1 VWLMDLV
8 DITLGICL
16 SFADYALQLARL
28 TLRARHGR
36 LLAASMSLFGG
47 YFKARQVLKK
57 SSHDG
62 SCKL

>member
-1 VWLMDLV
+1 MVWLMDLV

-47 YFKARQVLKK
+47 YFKARQ
-57 SSHDG
+57 DT
-62 SCKL
+62 